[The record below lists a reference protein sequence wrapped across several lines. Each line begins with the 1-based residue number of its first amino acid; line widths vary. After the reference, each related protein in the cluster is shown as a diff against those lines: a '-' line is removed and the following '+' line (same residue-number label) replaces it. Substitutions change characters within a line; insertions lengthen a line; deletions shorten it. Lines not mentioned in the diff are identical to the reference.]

1 MQPPDICCRPSVFMP
16 LCTDCSDI
24 AHAAKTGCC
33 QEPPSMVLARPYW
46 PQVTQHSRASFFH
59 TQLFYIHLFRARS
72 LIFVL
77 LPQAL
82 SFTYN
87 SFTRATL
94 SHATLSHTTLS
105 HTQLCHMPVPRTT
118 CHLSRATFSRAT
130 LSHTTLLHSFTYNI
144 ITLNFLTHN
153 SFTHNCFTDNFLKQR
168 ILHYILWVYP
178 VL

>member
-46 PQVTQHSRASFFH
+46 PQVAQHSRASFFH
-59 TQLFYIHLFRARS
+59 TQLFYIHLFCARS
-72 LIFVL
+72 LIFL
-77 LPQAL
+77 PLPQAL

-105 HTQLCHMPVPRTT
+105 HTHTHNFAICPCHAQLVIFHAQLFHAQLFHTQLSCTPSHTT
-118 CHLSRATFSRAT
+118 LSRSTFSHTT
-130 LSHTTLLHSFTYNI
+130 LSHTTVSQTTF
-144 ITLNFLTHN
+144 
-153 SFTHNCFTDNFLKQR
+153 
-168 ILHYILWVYP
+168 
-178 VL
+178 

>member
-1 MQPPDICCRPSVFMP
+1 MGGSNVCSRRTSVADRPFSCRSAQTVATLLMPP
-16 LCTDCSDI
+16 
-24 AHAAKTGCC
+24 KTGCC

-144 ITLNFLTHN
+144 ITLNFLTHTTL
-153 SFTHNCFTDNFLKQR
+153 SHTTVSQTTF
-168 ILHYILWVYP
+168 
-178 VL
+178 